1 MFYLMVKI
9 KLFRPLIT
17 FSFTA
22 SIIRKKTKD
31 KDHVGLSAYN
41 LPKRNN
47 LKNETSQRS
56 IIRRVVKMILLT
68 QSHHLWWGK
77 SMHTNVAEKKSVQ
90 NQKSFIYISYLHVV
104 GDSRGL
110 SNINHMS
117 FEGSQDP
124 TWVMRW
130 LATPVNKEQGSWGC
144 TQYTFWK

>member
-1 MFYLMVKI
+1 MKI

-68 QSHHLWWGK
+68 LKVIISGEENPYIQMWLKKNQFKTK
-77 SMHTNVAEKKSVQ
+77 SLLSTYL
-90 NQKSFIYISYLHVV
+90 IY
-104 GDSRGL
+104 
-110 SNINHMS
+110 M
-117 FEGSQDP
+117 
-124 TWVMRW
+124 
-130 LATPVNKEQGSWGC
+130 
-144 TQYTFWK
+144 